1 MILNWEYAVWLN
13 MHQKQS
19 IKHARPFKEKDRKV
33 KALSL
38 TWCYGNK
45 AMVLLVF
52 EFSDYKQS

>member
-38 TWCYGNK
+38 T
-45 AMVLLVF
+45 
-52 EFSDYKQS
+52 